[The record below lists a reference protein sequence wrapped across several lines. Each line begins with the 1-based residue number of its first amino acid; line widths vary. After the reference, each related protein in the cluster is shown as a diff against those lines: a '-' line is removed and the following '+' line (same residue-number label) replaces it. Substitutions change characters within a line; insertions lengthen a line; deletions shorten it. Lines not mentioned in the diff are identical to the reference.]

1 MVGCPVASVVRR
13 EGRRLMGASGKSGLD
28 WRPKGGWWFGNRV
41 IAVVEGCKVGE
52 KETAGLGPAPLDGQ
66 ERQRQN
72 ASNARSGVHQSS
84 APRTVLMFWPGPDP
98 RPWVLLAGYLDLG
111 SPGWWVSLGCLMVQ
125 RVLRQATT
133 VAGHHPRSCTLT
145 TARIQH
151 STRIGRLCFADEQ
164 RGTSISAQ
172 PHPTSHCTC

>member
-1 MVGCPVASVVRR
+1 MVGRPVASVVRR

-72 ASNARSGVHQSS
+72 ASNARSGSHQSVS
-84 APRTVLMFWPGPDP
+84 PAHQRRRSSCFGLALILGPGYC
-98 RPWVLLAGYLDLG
+98 LLG
-111 SPGWWVSLGCLMVQ
+111 
-125 RVLRQATT
+125 
-133 VAGHHPRSCTLT
+133 
-145 TARIQH
+145 I
-151 STRIGRLCFADEQ
+151 
-164 RGTSISAQ
+164 
-172 PHPTSHCTC
+172 